1 MVRVALSVVGMLRN
15 YLCSTGIDQGLT
27 VRARPAPSNAKAE
40 LWMSD
45 PVLAVRGFSSISQNA
60 CNSYTQELI
69 FKMKCNKV

>member
-40 LWMSD
+40 L
-45 PVLAVRGFSSISQNA
+45 
-60 CNSYTQELI
+60 
-69 FKMKCNKV
+69 